1 MGQKGLQYWINVYK
15 ETSPMKTVKCL
26 LWITSLCLVS
36 SYALATSLEINGV
49 KLDDST
55 EVRAIKLQLNGAGTR
70 FKGPFKVYVAG
81 LYLEKKV
88 TTPDEVVNQ
97 PGLKRLSVTMVRE
110 IEANELG
117 KLLTRGVEDNT
128 GKAEMSKL
136 IPGLLR
142 MGQIFS
148 EQKKLLP
155 GDNFLIDWVPGVGSV
170 ITIKGKVQGEPFKE
184 PEFFKALM
192 SIWLGPA
199 PADFKLK
206 DALLGSK

>member
-1 MGQKGLQYWINVYK
+1 
-15 ETSPMKTVKCL
+15 MKTVNRL
-26 LWITSLCLVS
+26 PWVASLCLVS
-36 SYALATSLEINGV
+36 SLASTLALSAPVEINGV
-49 KLDDST
+49 KLEDTAD
-55 EVRAIKLQLNGAGTR
+55 VRAAKLQLNGAGTR

-81 LYLEKKV
+81 LYLEKKA
-88 TTPDEVVNQ
+88 TTPDDVLSQ
-97 PGLKRLSVTMVRE
+97 PGIKRLSVTMVRE

-117 KLLTRGVEDNT
+117 RLLTRGVEDNT

-148 EQKKLLP
+148 EQKRLVP

-192 SIWLGPA
+192 SIWLGPV

>member
-1 MGQKGLQYWINVYK
+1 M
-15 ETSPMKTVKCL
+15 TVFKSCA
-26 LWITSLCLVS
+26 T
-36 SYALATSLEINGV
+36 ALATLLISAAALAASIDVGGAKIE
-49 KLDDST
+49 DSAD
-55 EVRAIKLQLNGAGTR
+55 VQGAKLQLNGAGTR
-70 FKGPFKVYVAG
+70 YKGPFKVYVAG
-81 LYLEKKV
+81 LYLEKKA

-97 PGLKRLSVTMVRE
+97 PGVKRVNVTMVRE

-148 EQKKLLP
+148 EQKRLVP
-155 GDNFLIDWVPGVGSV
+155 GDNFLIDWVPGVGTV

-206 DALLGSK
+206 DALLGGK